1 MLPSCEEPVSAHLR
15 EARLPQAEVLDEF
28 VWADAFAVRK
38 KLVALPVGEH
48 DQNLRRADTAGD
60 RAEHLRA
67 FRMLLDVG
75 QRPGASKQIER
86 EVGLRA
92 ILRPGRAATDFAV
105 PAVEIHGELAA
116 GDAAVPNG
124 AVLHKLARAVDVQFV
139 FPATIAAE
147 GNSVPDIGI
156 EMAVVHR
163 DGDHD
168 LVDPVVLHRDLSFD
182 VDARIPR
189 IVQVLPDFPGKPP
202 VFRHVIRLRGVRR
215 HAPEDALITYVK
227 LCISDLM

>member
-15 EARLPQAEVLDEF
+15 EARLPQAEVLDEL
-28 VWADAFAVRK
+28 VRADAFAVRK

-92 ILRPGRAATDFAV
+92 ILRPGRAASDFAV

-139 FPATIAAE
+139 FPTSVAAKRDR
-147 GNSVPDIGI
+147 VPDVGF
-156 EMAVVHR
+156 EVAVIHR

-168 LVDPVVLHRDLSFD
+168 FADPVILQRDLRFD
-182 VDARIPR
+182 VALN
-189 IVQVLPDFPGKPP
+189 VLT
-202 VFRHVIRLRGVRR
+202 L
-215 HAPEDALITYVK
+215 EW
-227 LCISDLM
+227 